1 MTALMT
7 MPLDGG
13 GQVTV
18 EIAEDEAGP
27 RRVSRPGE
35 VVVTATKTLEKALEP
50 IRAAAAAALA
60 SMRSIGPDEVELEF
74 GVKLNA
80 ETGAVIAK
88 AAAETH
94 MVVRLTWRSPERGH
108 R

>member
-1 MTALMT
+1 MTTLMT
-7 MPLDGG
+7 MPLEDGQ
-13 GQVTV
+13 QVTV
-18 EIAEDEAGP
+18 EIDEDEAGP

-35 VVVTATKTLEKALEP
+35 VVVSATKTLEKALEP
-50 IRAAAAAALA
+50 IRAAASSALA

-94 MVVRLTWRSPERGH
+94 MTVRLTWKSPDRGA
-108 R
+108 